1 MNILQIGSYLYPDT
15 PGGAEISAQNVA
27 LALIDRGHRI
37 IRLRWRQSDEMRL
50 AGKFDRVEPG
60 QWTATTWRPYSP
72 LETKRGG
79 SKALFYALEFAA
91 PLNRSAFIQLC
102 ETEQIEAVVVHSFRG
117 LGFDLLRRVS
127 SLNLPTTIFLHD
139 FALICLNKGMFRNG
153 SACKK
158 ACMECRLVSATN
170 ANSLRSIDDL
180 SIIGASRQLVEKT
193 RSALH
198 LDNASFFNIP
208 NPNEYNLLPR
218 ERSAPE
224 KFVLGYIGRM
234 EHDKGIL
241 QLLDV
246 ADKLHDRHDI
256 GFVLAGTGALADIV
270 RQYAVDRPWVDYRGF
285 VQPNEIVNVYGAID
299 ILAVPSLWA
308 ENFPGVLVQALGNG
322 VPAIGFDIGGTPE
335 IIQDG
340 ITGIVVPVGDFDA
353 MYCEISSLVED
364 APRFA
369 TMSRSS
375 IIASARLAPALL
387 RATVVEVIERTA
399 AHTKAA

>member
-27 LALIDRGHRI
+27 LALSDRGHRI
-37 IRLRWRQSDEMRL
+37 IRLRWRPSDKLRL
-50 AGKFDRVEPG
+50 VGKFDRVEPG

-72 LETKRGG
+72 LETKQGG
-79 SKALFYALEFAA
+79 SKALFYALEFVA
-91 PLNRSAFIQLC
+91 PLNRSAFAKLC
-102 ETEQIEAVVVHSFRG
+102 AEEEIEAIVIHSFRG
-117 LGFDLLRRVS
+117 LGFDLLREVS
-127 SLNLPTTIFLHD
+127 RLNLPSIIFLHD

-153 SACKK
+153 AACNK

-170 ANSLRSIDDL
+170 SNALRSIDDL

-193 RSALH
+193 KVALG
-198 LDNASFFNIP
+198 LENARFFN
-208 NPNEYNLLPR
+208 LSPR
-218 ERSAPE
+218 ERSAPD

-246 ADKLHDRHDI
+246 ADKLHERHDI

-270 RQYAVDRPWVDYRGF
+270 RQYSVERPWVEYRGF
-285 VQPNEIVNVYGAID
+285 VQPNEIVNVYSAID
-299 ILAVPSLWA
+299 VLAVPSLWA

-353 MYCEISSLVED
+353 MYFEISALIED
-364 APRFA
+364 LPRFA
-369 TMSRSS
+369 AMSRAS
-375 IIASARLAPALL
+375 IIESAKLSPALL
-387 RATVVEVIERTA
+387 RATVVEVIEGTA
-399 AHTKAA
+399 ARTKAAE